1 MDMVAR
7 SYTAP
12 GDAAAQHQPVFYN
25 PRPPVQSSE
34 LEQRLTALSRETRP
48 HYFDIPPPL
57 TRGSSA
63 ASSDSRASSRVQTPA
78 EHIGLMASA
87 VYKASGPGATAI
99 LDMLQMRRSESAAS
113 TVSAYSNPMSPTAKA
128 GLDKMTTAGGVHVA
142 SRGEDEQ
149 MFDFSEYFQGF
160 PVSE

>member
-34 LEQRLTALSRETRP
+34 LEQRLTALSRETRR
-48 HYFDIPPPL
+48 HYFDNPPPL

-63 ASSDSRASSRVQTPA
+63 ASSDSRASSLVQTPA

-99 LDMLQMRRSESAAS
+99 LDMLQMRRSESVA
-113 TVSAYSNPMSPTAKA
+113 SAYSNPMPPTAKA
-128 GLDKMTTAGGVHVA
+128 GLDKVTTAGGVQVVPG
-142 SRGEDEQ
+142 GEDEQ
-149 MFDFSEYFQGF
+149 MFDFSEYFEGF
-160 PVSE
+160 SLSE

>member
-7 SYTAP
+7 SHTAP
-12 GDAAAQHQPVFYN
+12 GEAAAQQQSPIFYV

-34 LEQRLTALSRETRP
+34 LEQRLTALSRETRG
-48 HYFDIPPPL
+48 YFDIPPPL

-63 ASSDSRASSRVQTPA
+63 ASSESGASLVQTPA

-99 LDMLQMRRSESAAS
+99 LDMLQMRRSDSVA
-113 TVSAYSNPMSPTAKA
+113 SAYSNPMPPPAKA
-128 GLDKMTTAGGVHVA
+128 GLDKVTTAGGVQVVPG
-142 SRGEDEQ
+142 GEDEQ
-149 MFDFSEYFQGF
+149 MFDFSKYFEGF
-160 PVSE
+160 SVSE

>member
-34 LEQRLTALSRETRP
+34 LEQRLTALSRETRR

-63 ASSDSRASSRVQTPA
+63 ASSESGASLVQTPA

-113 TVSAYSNPMSPTAKA
+113 TASAYSNPMSPTAKA

-142 SRGEDEQ
+142 SGGEDEQ

-160 PVSE
+160 SVSE